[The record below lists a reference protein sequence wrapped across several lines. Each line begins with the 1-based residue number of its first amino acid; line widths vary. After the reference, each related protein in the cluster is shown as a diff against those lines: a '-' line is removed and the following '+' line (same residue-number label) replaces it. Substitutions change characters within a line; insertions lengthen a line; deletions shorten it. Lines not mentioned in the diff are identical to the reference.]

1 MYGENE
7 GFVGLMDLEQY
18 VTAKF
23 WLPGKPIPY
32 PRMRKG
38 MYGNMYN
45 PASKELKAAREL
57 LRDQAKDF
65 NEVGRQIVEN
75 GLILPVTA
83 ILSVRVYLFMVPTKR
98 GVVEL
103 IKRNGGIP
111 VLHTKRPDADNLLK
125 FVMDAGNGA
134 LWEDDEVV
142 PWKVPVKFWAPFEGT
157 LISVT
162 IPVDQEGHTW
172 TTRFGVDFP

>member
-1 MYGENE
+1 
-7 GFVGLMDLEQY
+7 MDEY
-18 VTAKF
+18 ITAKF

-57 LRDQAKDF
+57 LSHQAKDF
-65 NEVGRQIVEN
+65 NEVGRIFVEN

-83 ILSVRVYLFMVPTKR
+83 ILSVRAYMFMVPTKTS
-98 GVVEL
+98 VMSL
-103 IKRNGGIP
+103 IKRNGGKPI
-111 VLHTKRPDADNLLK
+111 LHDKKPDGDNLLK
-125 FVMDAGNGA
+125 FVMDAGNGS
-134 LWEDDEVV
+134 LWVDDEIV
-142 PWKVPVKFWAPFEGT
+142 PWKVGVKFWAPFEGT

-162 IPVDQEGHTW
+162 IPVDQGGQGW
-172 TTRFGVDFP
+172 KTTFGDVFL